1 MKQTSFGHQQLCMS
15 YHTVKICGIAP
26 TMMSLLSCKE
36 PDGGPL
42 LCFQNVH
49 LSTPDLN
56 RWVTRGI
63 NINTYLF
70 ILNFGVYF
78 IYI

>member
-1 MKQTSFGHQQLCMS
+1 
-15 YHTVKICGIAP
+15 
-26 TMMSLLSCKE
+26 MMSLLSCKE

-42 LCFQNVH
+42 LHFQNVH

-56 RWVTRGI
+56 KWVVWGI

-70 ILNFGVYF
+70 ILNFCVYF
-78 IYI
+78 IYLQVLH